1 MLIKNSKQTR
11 NRGKPSQPDKMN
23 LWECTGNLI
32 FNDEKLFLPMIM
44 SKMNMFA
51 FTLSIQTC
59 LEVLTCAIR
68 EERQMKSTQTGK
80 EKSKTVHSQTT
91 QFIFD

>member
-1 MLIKNSKQTR
+1 
-11 NRGKPSQPDKMN
+11 
-23 LWECTGNLI
+23 
-32 FNDEKLFLPMIM
+32 MIM